1 MTDQEAQVLGF
12 TVAGFIALDEWNKR
26 FDDIM
31 SKYHGR
37 LKAGSM
43 AEVKE
48 LHKLHNDKF
57 RPTYQYG
64 GCGSCTQQMFR
75 RMEQHYELR
84 NKKDVV

>member
-1 MTDQEAQVLGF
+1 MTDKEANEFGF
-12 TVAGFIALDEWNKR
+12 SVAGFIPVDEWNQR

-31 SKYHGR
+31 SRCHGR
-37 LKAGSM
+37 LKAGSI
-43 AEVKE
+43 AEAKE

-57 RPTYQYG
+57 RPTFQYG
-64 GCGSCTQQMFR
+64 GCGSCTQQMFK